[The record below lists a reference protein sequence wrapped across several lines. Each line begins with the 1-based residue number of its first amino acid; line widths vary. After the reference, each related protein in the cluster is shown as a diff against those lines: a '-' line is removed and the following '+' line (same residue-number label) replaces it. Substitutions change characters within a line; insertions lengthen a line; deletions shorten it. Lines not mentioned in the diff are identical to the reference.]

1 MVKPVPDGYHSLTPF
16 IIVTDIAAAMD
27 WYKKAFKATDL
38 TRMTGP
44 DGAVMHGEMQI
55 GNSRFMLGTECPTD
69 AHSKAPMTLGGTTM
83 GVLIYVDKV
92 DDVFAHAVKSGAEAV
107 MPVTDMF
114 WGDRY
119 GQIRD
124 PFGHSWSIATHTA
137 DLTPAQIQKNMEAF
151 CAEMAAQP
159 GA

>member
-1 MVKPVPDGYHSLTPF
+1 MVKPIPDGYHSLTPF

-27 WYKKAFKATDL
+27 WYKKALKATEL
-38 TRMTGP
+38 TRMAGP

-69 AHSKAPMTLGGTTM
+69 PHSKAPQSVGATTM

-92 DDVFAHAVKSGAEAV
+92 DDVFAHAVKAGAEVAI
-107 MPVTDMF
+107 PVTDMF

-119 GQIRD
+119 GAVVD
-124 PFGHSWSIATHTA
+124 PSGYMWGIATHVEDVT
-137 DLTPAQIQKNMEAF
+137 E
-151 CAEMAAQP
+151 AEMAERMKAQMSQS
-159 GA
+159 